1 MPESSDVH
9 VPTINNITVPSV
21 QPVST
26 TTDSCYNIDWLIP
39 SKPTIAVISITSI
52 VGCTIGYYLYNR
64 K

>member
-1 MPESSDVH
+1 MPESSDVQ
-9 VPTINNITVPSV
+9 VQTINNITAPSV
-21 QPVST
+21 PT